1 MKVHEPYVGSKDKSD
16 VMEEDYEAL
25 EKFHRNLE
33 DQVVNFSSYQI
44 HVGSPPSYQQCMVLS
59 KLPPS
64 FSVRTQNYENFM
76 KRPSS
81 ALIEEEEDDDFST
94 HSRTCQE
101 AIALFLL
108 LYFLM
113 IIFCWIA
120 VLLDGSLL

>member
-33 DQVVNFSSYQI
+33 DQVVNFSSYQT

-81 ALIEEEEDDDFST
+81 ALIEEEEDGDLST
-94 HSRTCQE
+94 HSRRCQE
-101 AIALFLL
+101 AIVLF
-108 LYFLM
+108 F
-113 IIFCWIA
+113 II
-120 VLLDGSLL
+120 VLLNDNILLDYSVTR